1 MTARTLSIL
10 GVTGSVGQST
20 LQVIEELRSQGQE
33 LNVEAVTAG
42 QNLTLLADACRRLRP
57 RFAAVSDPALLG
69 PTREALAGLD
79 IEVGAGAS
87 ALEEA
92 GARPADWV
100 MSAIVGAAG
109 LAPTMAAVRRGARVA
124 LANKE
129 CLVCAGPLFIEA
141 ARAHGATLLPVDS
154 EHNAIFQVLTHPDRV
169 EKLTLT
175 ASGGPFRTAN
185 RESMA
190 KASPAEACAH
200 PRWSMGRKISVDSAT
215 LMNKGLE
222 LIEAAYLFGFPSK
235 NIDVI
240 VHPESTVHSF
250 VHYVDGS
257 VLAQLATPDMRI
269 PIAYALAWPD
279 RASVSTSRL
288 DLAALGSL
296 TFEAPDTAKFPALA
310 LCRTALDRGAAATT
324 ALSAANEIAVQAFL
338 ESRIGFLDISRIVEE
353 AVAVL
358 EGKEA
363 GLIAKTPTS
372 FDEVAAVDQAARRA
386 ARDIA
391 GSLAAA

>member
-124 LANKE
+124 RAN
-129 CLVCAGPLFIEA
+129 
-141 ARAHGATLLPVDS
+141 
-154 EHNAIFQVLTHPDRV
+154 
-169 EKLTLT
+169 
-175 ASGGPFRTAN
+175 
-185 RESMA
+185 
-190 KASPAEACAH
+190 
-200 PRWSMGRKISVDSAT
+200 
-215 LMNKGLE
+215 
-222 LIEAAYLFGFPSK
+222 
-235 NIDVI
+235 
-240 VHPESTVHSF
+240 
-250 VHYVDGS
+250 
-257 VLAQLATPDMRI
+257 
-269 PIAYALAWPD
+269 
-279 RASVSTSRL
+279 
-288 DLAALGSL
+288 
-296 TFEAPDTAKFPALA
+296 
-310 LCRTALDRGAAATT
+310 
-324 ALSAANEIAVQAFL
+324 
-338 ESRIGFLDISRIVEE
+338 
-353 AVAVL
+353 
-358 EGKEA
+358 
-363 GLIAKTPTS
+363 
-372 FDEVAAVDQAARRA
+372 
-386 ARDIA
+386 
-391 GSLAAA
+391 